1 MRQRKYSIPRI
12 FSFITLLIFL
22 VIWEVAAQLDLVSS
36 SFFPPPSKIF
46 ITFFTLLSDGTLVLS
61 TGSTLFRFISGVF
74 VGSVI
79 GATLGLIMGWWRPL
93 NAYLSPW
100 INAFYPIPKI
110 AIFPLLLVIFG
121 IGERSKFI
129 AIFLGAFFP
138 MVITTINGVQ
148 QISRIYFEV
157 GKNYG
162 IRGYKVFSHI
172 LLPGSLPSIMTGL
185 RLAVN
190 SGFVIAISVEV
201 ISARDGLGVLLWY
214 GWQTFRVAD
223 LFAALIVI
231 SVLGIM
237 INYLLEKIMI
247 RMIPW
252 MGE

>member
-1 MRQRKYSIPRI
+1 MRKRRYSIPRI
-12 FSFITLLIFL
+12 FSLLTSILLL
-22 VIWEVAAQLDLVSS
+22 VVWELAAKLGLISS
-36 SFFPPPSKIF
+36 SIFPPPSKIF
-46 ITFFTLLSDGTLVLS
+46 VTFAALIIDGTLLSSSGA
-61 TGSTLFRFISGVF
+61 TLFRFFTGVL

-93 NAYLSPW
+93 NSFLSPW

-129 AIFLGAFFP
+129 AIMLGAFFP
-138 MVITTINGVQ
+138 MVVTTINGVQ

-162 IRGYKVFSHI
+162 VRGFKVFSHI

-201 ISARDGLGVLLWY
+201 ISARNGLGVLLWY

-231 SVLGIM
+231 SILGII

-247 RMIPW
+247 RMVPW